1 MMKTTLLFFFLSSIA
16 FAQQCLEES
25 YERGK
30 LLYDDFCVRCHL
42 PNGLGEAGLVPPL
55 ANADFL
61 EDIKATVHS
70 IKYGIHGP
78 IIVNGVEYNGSMSP
92 MGLEDDEIA
101 DVTNFILN
109 SWGNTSDVMIDEQY
123 VKKVS
128 EVKL

>member
-1 MMKTTLLFFFLSSIA
+1 MKITLLFFFLSTIA
-16 FAQQCLEES
+16 FAQQSFEES

-30 LLYDDFCVRCHL
+30 LLYDDFCVRCHM

-92 MGLEDDEIA
+92 MGLDDDEVA

-109 SWGNTSDVMIDEQY
+109 SWGNTSDVMIDDQY

>member
-1 MMKTTLLFFFLSSIA
+1 MKTTLLFFFLSSIA
-16 FAQQCLEES
+16 FAQQSLEES

-61 EDIKATVHS
+61 EDIKATVQS

>member
-1 MMKTTLLFFFLSSIA
+1 MKISLLFFFFSTIA
-16 FAQQCLEES
+16 FTQQSFEKS
-25 YERGK
+25 YEHGK

-42 PNGLGEAGLVPPL
+42 PNGLGESGLVPPL

-61 EDIKATVHS
+61 NDIKATVHS

-78 IIVNGVEYNGSMSP
+78 ILVNGVEYNGSMPP
-92 MGLEDDEIA
+92 MGLDDDEVA

-109 SWGNTSDVMIDEQY
+109 SWGNTSDVIIDEQY